1 MTAETAVPQPAKAG
15 SRLLSLD
22 VFRGITIA
30 LMIVVNTP
38 GNNEAYTQLD
48 HSAWNGCTLTDLV
61 FPFFLFIVGVSV
73 VFSLSKRLEEG
84 RTQGLAAQILKRS
97 LIIYALGMVLN
108 AIPNYHPS
116 TIRILGV
123 LQRIAICY
131 FFSSLLFLKTS
142 LRTQIAVTAAA
153 LLGYWLAMTYIPVPG
168 FGAGVLTKEGS
179 LASWLDR
186 AVLGAHT
193 YRSGVYD
200 PEGLLSTAPA
210 LATSMLGV
218 FAGLWLRSAAPQA
231 AKLKGLLAAGLCSA
245 ALGWLWGLAFPIN
258 KALWTSSYVL
268 WTAGLALWLLAACYW
283 LIEMK
288 GIKAWG
294 RPFEIFG
301 INAIA
306 AYMLPIFL
314 LKFLVLYKVPAA
326 GAAEPVQLRVL
337 LCDRLFGTWL
347 PPLDASAAF
356 AFSYMFLWLGFFWL
370 LYRRKVFIKI

>member
-1 MTAETAVPQPAKAG
+1 MENIEPRES

-22 VFRGITIA
+22 VFRGMTIA
-30 LMIVVNTP
+30 LMIIVNTP
-38 GNNEAYTQLD
+38 GNREAYGQLD
-48 HSAWNGCTLTDLV
+48 HAEWNGCTLTDLV
-61 FPFFLFIVGVSV
+61 FPFFLFIVGVSI
-73 VFSLSKRLEEG
+73 VFSLARRLEKG
-84 RTQGLAAQILKRS
+84 TTAGLTAQILKRA
-97 LIIYALGMVLN
+97 LLIYAFGMVLN

-131 FFSSLLFLKTS
+131 FFGSLLFIKTGLK
-142 LRTQIAVTAAA
+142 TQIAVAGAA

-168 FGAGVLTKEGS
+168 FGAGVLTKDGS

-193 YRSGVYD
+193 YRQGVYD
-200 PEGLLSTAPA
+200 PEGLLSTIPA
-210 LATSMLGV
+210 LVTTLLGV
-218 FAGLWLRSAAPQA
+218 FTGLWLRSARPQLE
-231 AKLKGLLAAGLCSA
+231 KVKGLLASGAVSAGA
-245 ALGWLWGLAFPIN
+245 GWLWGLSFPLN

-268 WTAGLALWLLAACYW
+268 FTAGLALWLLAAIYW

-301 INAIA
+301 VNAIA

-314 LKFLVLYKVPAA
+314 LKFLVLYKLPVP
-326 GAAEPVQLRVL
+326 GAAEPEQLRVL
-337 LCDRLFGTWL
+337 ICNGAFGSWL
-347 PPLDASAAF
+347 SPFNASAAF
-356 AFSYMFLWLGFFWL
+356 AFSYMLLWLAAFWL
-370 LYRRKVFIKI
+370 LYRRRIFIKI

>member
-1 MTAETAVPQPAKAG
+1 MDNAQPRES

-30 LMIVVNTP
+30 LMIIVNTP
-38 GNNEAYTQLD
+38 GNREAYSQLD
-48 HSAWNGCTLTDLV
+48 HAEWNGCTMTDLV

-73 VFSLSKRLEEG
+73 VFSLSKRLAEN
-84 RTQGLAAQILKRS
+84 RTAGLAGQIFKRA

-116 TIRILGV
+116 TIRVLGV

-142 LRTQIAVTAAA
+142 LKTQIGITAAA

-168 FGAGVLTKEGS
+168 FGAGVLTKDGS

-186 AVLGAHT
+186 ALLGAHT

-200 PEGLLSTAPA
+200 PEGLLGTIPA

-218 FAGLWLRSAAPQA
+218 FAGLWLRSARAQGD
-231 AKLKGLLAAGLCSA
+231 KVKGLIAAGAVA
-245 ALGWLWGLAFPIN
+245 AGAGWLWGLVFPIN

-268 WTAGLALWLLAACYW
+268 FTGGLAMWLLALCYW

-288 GIKAWG
+288 GIRAWG

-314 LKFLVLYKVPAA
+314 LKFLVLYKLPVA
-326 GAAEPVQLRVL
+326 GAAEPEQLRVI
-337 LCDRLFGTWL
+337 LCDQVFGTWL
-347 PPLDASAAF
+347 SPLNASAAF
-356 AFSYMFLWLGFFWL
+356 AFSYMLLWLGVFWL
-370 LYRRKVFIKI
+370 LYRKNIFIKI

>member
-1 MTAETAVPQPAKAG
+1 MDNAQPRES

-30 LMIVVNTP
+30 LMIIVNTP
-38 GNNEAYTQLD
+38 GNREAYSQLD
-48 HSAWNGCTLTDLV
+48 HAEWNGCTMTDLV

-73 VFSLSKRLEEG
+73 VFSLSKRLAEN
-84 RTQGLAAQILKRS
+84 RTAGLAGQIFKRA
-97 LIIYALGMVLN
+97 LVIYALGMVLN

-116 TIRILGV
+116 TIRVLGV

-131 FFSSLLFLKTS
+131 CFSSLLFLKTS
-142 LRTQIAVTAAA
+142 LKTQIGITAAA

-168 FGAGVLTKEGS
+168 FGAGVLTKDGS

-186 AVLGAHT
+186 ALLGAHT

-200 PEGLLSTAPA
+200 PEGLLGTIPA

-218 FAGLWLRSAAPQA
+218 FAGLWLRSARAQGD
-231 AKLKGLLAAGLCSA
+231 KVKGLIAAGAVA
-245 ALGWLWGLAFPIN
+245 AGAGWLWGLVFPIN

-268 WTAGLALWLLAACYW
+268 FTGGLAMWLLALCYW
-283 LIEMK
+283 LIEMRE
-288 GIKAWG
+288 IKAWG

-314 LKFLVLYKVPAA
+314 LKFLVLYKLPVA
-326 GAAEPVQLRVL
+326 GAAEPEQLRVI
-337 LCDRLFGTWL
+337 LCDQVFGTWL
-347 PPLDASAAF
+347 SPLNASAAF
-356 AFSYMFLWLGFFWL
+356 AFSYMLLWLGAFWL
-370 LYRRKVFIKI
+370 LYRKKIFIKI

>member
-1 MTAETAVPQPAKAG
+1 MENVKPES

-30 LMIVVNTP
+30 LMIIVNTP
-38 GNNEAYTQLD
+38 GNREAYRQLD
-48 HSAWNGCTLTDLV
+48 HAEWSGLTMTDLV
-61 FPFFLFIVGVSV
+61 FPFFLFIVGVSI
-73 VFSLSKRLEEG
+73 VFSLAKRLEKG
-84 RTQGLAAQILKRS
+84 TTDGLIPQIFKRA
-97 LIIYALGMVLN
+97 LIIYAFGMVLN

-131 FFSSLLFLKTS
+131 FFASLLFLKTS
-142 LRTQIAVTAAA
+142 LKAQIAVAAAA

-168 FGAGVLTKEGS
+168 IGAGILTKEGS

-200 PEGLLSTAPA
+200 PEGILSTIPA
-210 LATSMLGV
+210 LATTLLGV
-218 FAGLWLRSAAPQA
+218 FTGLGLRSGRAQFE
-231 AKLKGLLAAGLCSA
+231 KVKGLLVAGFVSVAA
-245 ALGWLWGLAFPIN
+245 GWLWGLAFPIN

-268 WTAGLALWLLAACYW
+268 VTAGLALWLLALCYW

-288 GIKAWG
+288 NIKAWG

-314 LKFLVLYKVPAA
+314 LKFLVLYKIPAP
-326 GAAEPVQLRVL
+326 GAAEPEQLRVL
-337 LCDRLFGTWL
+337 ICNGVFGAWL
-347 PPLDASAAF
+347 SPLNASAAF
-356 AFSYMFLWLGFFWL
+356 AFSYMLLWLAGFWL
-370 LYRRKVFIKI
+370 LYRRKIFIKI

>member
-1 MTAETAVPQPAKAG
+1 MENTLPREN

-30 LMIVVNTP
+30 LMIIVNTP
-38 GNNEAYTQLD
+38 GNNEAYRQLD
-48 HSAWNGCTLTDLV
+48 HAEWSGLTMTDLV
-61 FPFFLFIVGVSV
+61 FPFFLFIVGVSI
-73 VFSLSKRLEEG
+73 VFSLSKRLEQG
-84 RTQGLAAQILKRS
+84 RTAGLAGQILKRS

-131 FFSSLLFLKTS
+131 FFTSLLFIKTS
-142 LRTQIAVTAAA
+142 LKTQIGITAGA

-168 FGAGVLTKEGS
+168 IGAGVLTKEGS

-200 PEGLLSTAPA
+200 PEGLLSTIPS
-210 LATSMLGV
+210 LATSLLGV
-218 FAGLWLRSAAPQA
+218 FAGLWLRSARAQGD
-231 AKLKGLLAAGLCSA
+231 KVKGLLAAGAVA
-245 ALGWLWGLAFPIN
+245 AGIGWLWGLTFPIN

-268 WTAGLALWLLAACYW
+268 VTGGLALWLLALCYW

-288 GIKAWG
+288 GVKAWG
-294 RPFEIFG
+294 KPFEIFG

-314 LKFLVLYKVPAA
+314 LKFLVLYKVPVA
-326 GAAEPVQLRVL
+326 GAVDPVQLRVL
-337 LCDRLFGTWL
+337 LCDNIFGTWL
-347 PPLDASAAF
+347 SPLNASAAF
-356 AFSYMFLWLGFFWL
+356 AFSYMFLWLAAFWL
-370 LYRRKVFIKI
+370 LYRRKIFIKI